1 MLRVANIIR
10 EDRNNDGAQAEE
22 ESKDEKADMNVD
34 FRRRDEN
41 SNVQREPL
49 VKRRFAH
56 SRRQHSD
63 DEGEKE
69 QDPDLCNSEHLLN
82 FWIYSESSSF
92 FDIYAIV

>member
-1 MLRVANIIR
+1 MLNEANIIR

-22 ESKDEKADMNVD
+22 ESKDEETDMNVD
-34 FRRRDEN
+34 FRRRDGN

-69 QDPDLCNSEHLLN
+69 QDPD
-82 FWIYSESSSF
+82 
-92 FDIYAIV
+92 

>member
-1 MLRVANIIR
+1 MLNEANIIR

-22 ESKDEKADMNVD
+22 SKNEETDMNVD
-34 FRRRDEN
+34 FRRLDGN

-49 VKRRFAH
+49 VKRRFVH

-69 QDPDLCNSEHLLN
+69 QDPD
-82 FWIYSESSSF
+82 
-92 FDIYAIV
+92 